1 MFSPPHC
8 WDAKADQKC
17 LPTNS
22 GTVQTCIDTLIAFNS
37 VTVKKKCLIAMGMGL
52 KILEMDRDKTMLE
65 KRQKN
70 TGAVQ
75 SMVCC
80 YLEVKNT

>member
-1 MFSPPHC
+1 
-8 WDAKADQKC
+8 
-17 LPTNS
+17 
-22 GTVQTCIDTLIAFNS
+22 
-37 VTVKKKCLIAMGMGL
+37 MGMGL
-52 KILEMDRDKTMLE
+52 KILETDRDKTMLE
-65 KRQKN
+65 KRQNK

>member
-1 MFSPPHC
+1 MI
-8 WDAKADQKC
+8 
-17 LPTNS
+17 T
-22 GTVQTCIDTLIAFNS
+22 
-37 VTVKKKCLIAMGMGL
+37 MGMGL
-52 KILEMDRDKTMLE
+52 KILETDRDKTMLE